1 MDFDKYLAAIDK
13 ALKLGNATEHTHRPA
28 LKELLEA
35 AGKIVATNEP
45 KRIDCGAPD
54 YIITKSNA
62 AATPIGYVE
71 AKDVG
76 KDLSAVEKDSQL
88 KRYRASLRNLVL
100 TDYLAFRLYRDGEL
114 IASAQLGKWNG
125 ATIIRIP
132 EEFDAA
138 KQLLQTFITS
148 GLPVATS
155 PRDLAT
161 RMAQMARLI
170 RDLISKA
177 FELEN
182 GHGDFNAQF
191 EGFKRVLF
199 GDELEPEQFADM
211 YAQTICYGLFA
222 ARFNH
227 EPGTPFTRQGAA
239 YDLPKTNPFLRQLF
253 ASIAGAELDERIAW
267 AVDDL
272 ADLLD
277 HADISKVLKHFG
289 KASKRRD
296 PVVHFYETFL
306 AEYDPALREQR
317 GVYYT
322 PEPVVGYIVRSV
334 DRVLRDVFGLGQ
346 GLADYSK
353 VEVERPTG
361 KTNKKGVPLKE
372 KVLTHRVQ
380 ILDPAAGTGTFLF
393 NVVDQIHHAFAGN
406 EGMWPSYVAEHLLPR
421 IYGFELLMAPYAVA
435 HMKLGVQLRE
445 TGYDFAS
452 NERLRVFLT
461 NTLEKA
467 HELAGLPLFTQWLSA
482 EASQASEVKQSTPI
496 MVVVGNPPY
505 SGHSVNKGAWIRELM
520 DEYKKSP
527 ALLKPGQAKWLSD
540 DYAKFIRF
548 AQWRIDQTGH
558 GVLAFVTNNRYLQN
572 ATFMDMR
579 ASLQKSFDDIFILD
593 LKGSTKAQD
602 VGENG
607 TKDENVFD
615 IQQGVSIAVMVK
627 RPVRADKQTVRH
639 FSITGSR
646 QDKYEWLDAH
656 DIADTPW
663 ALLDPIPPQRLF
675 VPYDDTNV
683 KEFHSYKSLPEI
695 FNQNSKDPAPGIVTT
710 HDQFAIS
717 WSADEAK
724 AKVRA
729 LIATESEGKARELWR
744 LCRTNQWSYAEAKK
758 ALSKDNSWEQNVRP
772 IVYRPF
778 DTRWT
783 VYDSNVA
790 VHRRERVSQ
799 HMLDGEN
806 IALGSTRAIDIA
818 VGWEHAFVVDKLFT
832 HHTVSLKEV
841 NYLYPLYVYPLPEAQ
856 PSLGEKD
863 TALEV
868 KRRANL
874 DPALVDELAL
884 GFGFEWLPEGGGD
897 LAASFGPVNV
907 FHYIYAVLFSPTYR
921 DRYADPLK
929 REHPRVPFT
938 SDKKVFKSLCQLGEE
953 LVSLHTLKSDSDT
966 GTISFPVA
974 GTNLVEAVSFQL
986 AESTEQANAAVD
998 ESAAADDLSF
1008 DKVGRVYINEGQFFD
1023 GVSQS
1028 VWSYRVGGYTVARKW
1043 LGDRVGRA
1051 LTFEDLGTYKR
1062 ILVALKRTMEIEV
1075 LVDAAIPAWPLA

>member
-1 MDFDKYLAAIDK
+1 MNFENYLSAIEK

-28 LKELLEA
+28 LKTLVESF
-35 AGKIVATNEP
+35 GKVVATNEP

-54 YIITKSNA
+54 YIVAKANA
-62 AATPIGYVE
+62 ASTPVGYVE

-76 KDLSAVEKDSQL
+76 KDLSVVEASSQL

-114 IASAQLGKWNG
+114 VATATVGKWNG
-125 ATIIRIP
+125 ATLTRSP
-132 EEFDAA
+132 EGIESA
-138 KQLLQTFITS
+138 KELLRTFVAS
-148 GLPVATS
+148 GLPVASS

-182 GHGDFNAQF
+182 GEGEFNAQF

-199 GDELEPEQFADM
+199 GDDLEPEQFADM

-227 EPGTPFTRQGAA
+227 QEGTPFTRQGAA
-239 YDLPKTNPFLRQLF
+239 YDLPRTNPFLKQLF
-253 ASIAGAELDERIAW
+253 SNIAGAELDERIAW

-277 HADISKVLKHFG
+277 HADLSKVLKHFG

-334 DRVLRDVFGLGQ
+334 DHILREAF
-346 GLADYSK
+346 GLADGLADHSK
-353 VEVERPTG
+353 VEIEKPTG

-393 NVVDQIHHAFAGN
+393 NVVDQIHQVFEGN

-435 HMKLGVQLRE
+435 HMKLGIQLRE

-452 NERLRVFLT
+452 HERLRVFLT

-482 EASQASEVKQSTPI
+482 EASQASDVKRSTPI

-527 ALLKPGQAKWLSD
+527 TLLKPGQAKWLSD

-548 AQWRIDQTGH
+548 SQWRIDQTGH

-579 ASLQKSFDDIFILD
+579 ASLQESFDEIYVLD
-593 LKGSTKAQD
+593 LKGSTKGQD
-602 VGENG
+602 AAEDG

-615 IQQGVSIAVMVK
+615 IQQGVAIALMIK
-627 RPVRADKQTVRH
+627 RPVRAEQQTVRH
-639 FSITGSR
+639 FSISGSR
-646 QDKYEWLDAH
+646 QSKYDWLDAH
-656 DIADTPW
+656 DVADTPW
-663 ALLDPIPPQRLF
+663 TVLDPLPPQRLF

-683 KEFHSYKSLPEI
+683 QEFHSYKSLPEI
-695 FNQNSKDPAPGIVTT
+695 FNQHSKDPAPGIVTT
-710 HDQFAIS
+710 QDQFAIS
-717 WSADEAK
+717 WSAQEAK
-724 AKVRA
+724 EKVKA
-729 LIATESEGKARELWR
+729 LVATESEAKARELWR
-744 LCRTNQWSYAEAKK
+744 LCKTDQWSYADAKME
-758 ALSKDNSWEQNVRP
+758 LGKDDSWEQEVRP
-772 IVYRPF
+772 VLYRPF

-783 VYDSNVA
+783 VYNPHVA
-790 VHRRERVSQ
+790 VHRRERASR
-799 HMLDGEN
+799 HMLSGDN

-841 NYLYPLYVYPLPEAQ
+841 NYLYPLYVYPKDDEQADLDKDNKPARIANFDPGLVAELP
-856 PSLGEKD
+856 PKLG
-863 TALEV
+863 L
-868 KRRANL
+868 
-874 DPALVDELAL
+874 
-884 GFGFEWLPEGGGD
+884 EWLPDGTGD
-897 LAASFGPVNV
+897 LVTSFGPEDV
-907 FHYIYAVLFSPTYR
+907 FNYIYAVLFSPTYR

-929 REHPRVPFT
+929 REHPRLPFT
-938 SDKKVFKSLCQLGEE
+938 GSTPVFKRLSELGKE
-953 LVSLHTLKSDSDT
+953 LVAFHRLKVT
-966 GTISFPVA
+966 APPGEFAFPAA
-974 GTNLVEAVSFQL
+974 GSNIVKAVSFQL
-986 AESTEQANAAVD
+986 LEEAKGQEAAPAI
-998 ESAAADDLSF
+998 EDDLSV
-1008 DKVGRVYINEGQFFD
+1008 DRIGRVYINEAQYFE
-1023 GVSQS
+1023 GVPES
-1028 VWSYRVGGYTVARKW
+1028 VWKYRIGGYTVAKKW
-1043 LGDRVGRA
+1043 LADRVDRT
-1051 LTFEDLGTYKR
+1051 LSFEELGTYKH
-1062 ILVALKRTMEIEV
+1062 ILLALKRTMELEV
-1075 LVDAAIPAWPLA
+1075 LIDEAIPSWPLL